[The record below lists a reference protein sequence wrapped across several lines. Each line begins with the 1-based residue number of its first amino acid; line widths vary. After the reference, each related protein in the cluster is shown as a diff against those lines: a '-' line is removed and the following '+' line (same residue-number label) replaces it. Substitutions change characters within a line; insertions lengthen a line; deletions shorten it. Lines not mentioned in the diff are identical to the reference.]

1 MTRKGETHLYEL
13 ENIFLQRTKLE
24 IVIINKYAIEALISV
39 VQSYFH
45 YSNVWLY

>member
-24 IVIINKYAIEALISV
+24 IVIINKYAIEALIW

-45 YSNVWLY
+45 YSDVWLY